1 LVNPK
6 EFARFKPLNVI
17 AAMQLLWAAGD
28 EYTIDMV
35 KPYVSAFAFKYQYPA
50 HSLLKQGATIA
61 GASDWPVSSPSPWL
75 AIAQAISREGVKG
88 VLNADERIDRDTM
101 FYAYTINAARTI
113 GLEKQIGSLKAG
125 KAADFIIVDRD
136 VFTVDAK
143 SLGETQ
149 VLNTYFAGK
158 QVYAPDAE

>member
-1 LVNPK
+1 
-6 EFARFKPLNVI
+6 
-17 AAMQLLWAAGD
+17 M
-28 EYTIDMV
+28 
-35 KPYVSAFAFKYQYPA
+35 
-50 HSLLKQGATIA
+50 A

-75 AIAQAISREGVKG
+75 AIAQAISREGPKG

-101 FYAYTINAARTI
+101 FYAYTLNAARTM
-113 GLEKQIGSLKAG
+113 GLENQIGSLKAG

-158 QVYAPDAE
+158 QVYAPAAL